1 MTRHTTR
8 RSWTAHIA
16 VTLIATSLALA
27 GACATA
33 AEYSARSF
41 KLGHVI
47 ADDHPAAL
55 GAKRWAELLA
65 ERTGGKFKV
74 RVYGNGSIG
83 GDTQMTSAVQG
94 GVQELGIITSSP
106 IASVVREIG
115 LLDLPFTFNSANEVD
130 AVLAGPVGDAIA
142 QKMNEKGIVLVGWME
157 NGFRSITNSRR
168 PITKAED
175 LQGLK
180 IRVLQN
186 PVYIETFNTLGAN
199 AVPMPFPEVYTALE
213 SRAVDGQENPLGTIN
228 TSRFNEV
235 QKFLSIT
242 RHTYTPY
249 VAVVSKRVWDK
260 LSADE
265 QKVVRETAAEASA
278 YQRQVSREGEARFLA
293 ELKERGMTVNEVSA
307 EEAVRMREKLKPV
320 IDKFSRDLGAD
331 LATQMN
337 AEIAKVRASA
347 N

>member
-1 MTRHTTR
+1 MHTRSFR
-8 RSWTAHIA
+8 PWAARFALGAIA
-16 VTLIATSLALA
+16 ACLAA
-27 GACATA
+27 SA
-33 AEYSARSF
+33 AAADYRERNF

-47 ADDHPAAL
+47 ADEHPAAL

-65 ERTGGKFKV
+65 ERSDGKIKV
-74 RVYGNGSIG
+74 RIHGNGSIG

-115 LLDLPFTFNSANEVD
+115 LLDLPFTFESAKEVD
-130 AVLAGPVGDAIA
+130 AVLAGKVGQDIA
-142 QKMNEKGIVLVGWME
+142 AKMNDKGMVVVGWME

-168 PITKAED
+168 PITRFED
-175 LQGLK
+175 MQGLK

-186 PVYIETFNTLGAN
+186 PVYIETFNALGAN

-228 TSRFNEV
+228 TSKFNEV
-235 QKFLSIT
+235 QKYLSIT

-249 VAVVSKRVWDK
+249 VVVVSKRVWDR
-260 LSADE
+260 LTPDE
-265 QKVVRETAAEASA
+265 QKLLSETAAEASA
-278 YQRQVSREGEARFLA
+278 YQRQVARESEAKFLQ
-293 ELKERGMTVNEVSA
+293 ELKERGMEVNELTP
-307 EEAVRMREKLKPV
+307 EETQRMRTQLQPV
-320 IDKFSRDLGAD
+320 IDKFSKDLGGELGA
-331 LATQMN
+331 QMLQ
-337 AEIAKVRASA
+337 EIAKVRGAA

>member
-1 MTRHTTR
+1 MKFAMSRQKMSRYTLG
-8 RSWTAHIA
+8 
-16 VTLIATSLALA
+16 LIAACFAA
-27 GACATA
+27 GAIA
-33 AEYSARSF
+33 ADSPDYKQRTF

-55 GAKRWAELLA
+55 GAKRWQELLA
-65 ERTGGKFKV
+65 ERSGGKIKV
-74 RVYGNGSIG
+74 RIHGNGSIG

-115 LLDLPFTFNSANEVD
+115 LLDLPFTFNTAQEVD
-130 AVLAGPVGDAIA
+130 AVLAGKVGDAIA
-142 QKMNEKGIVLVGWME
+142 EKMNANGMVVVGWME

-168 PITKAED
+168 PITKFED
-175 LQGLK
+175 MQGLK
-180 IRVLQN
+180 VRVLQN

-228 TSRFNEV
+228 TSKFNEV
-235 QKFLSIT
+235 QKYLSLT

-249 VAVVSKRVWDK
+249 VVVVSKRVWDK
-260 LSADE
+260 LTPDE
-265 QKVVRETAAEASA
+265 QKLLKETAAEASE
-278 YQRQVSREGEARFLA
+278 YQRKISRESEARFLA
-293 ELKERGMTVNEVSA
+293 ELKERGMEVNELSA
-307 EEAVRMREKLKPV
+307 EEAKRMREKLQPV
-320 IDKFSRDLGAD
+320 IDKFSKDLGGDLGAE
-331 LATQMN
+331 MMV
-337 AEIAKVRASA
+337 EINKVRGSS

>member
-1 MTRHTTR
+1 MNLAKSHLRLCRYTV
-8 RSWTAHIA
+8 S
-16 VTLIATSLALA
+16 LIAACFAA
-27 GACATA
+27 GAIA
-33 AEYSARSF
+33 ADSPEYRARNL

-55 GAKRWAELLA
+55 GAKRWQELLA
-65 ERTGGKFKV
+65 ERSGGKIKV
-74 RVYGNGSIG
+74 RIHGNGSIG

-115 LLDLPFTFNSANEVD
+115 LLDLPYTFNTAQEVD
-130 AVLAGPVGDAIA
+130 AVLAGKVGDAIA
-142 QKMNEKGIVLVGWME
+142 EKMNANGMVVVGWME

-168 PITKAED
+168 PVTKFED
-175 LQGLK
+175 MQGLK

-228 TSRFNEV
+228 TSKFNEV
-235 QKFLSIT
+235 QKYLSLT

-249 VAVVSKRVWDK
+249 VVVVSKRVWDK
-260 LSADE
+260 LNADE
-265 QKVVRETAAEASA
+265 QKLLKETAAEASE
-278 YQRQVSREGEARFLA
+278 YQRKVSRESEQRFLA
-293 ELKERGMTVNEVSA
+293 ELKERGMEVNELSA
-307 EEAVRMREKLKPV
+307 EEAKRMREKLQPV
-320 IDKFSRDLGAD
+320 IDKFAKDLGGDLGAE
-331 LATQMN
+331 MM
-337 AEIAKVRASA
+337 AEISKVRGKS